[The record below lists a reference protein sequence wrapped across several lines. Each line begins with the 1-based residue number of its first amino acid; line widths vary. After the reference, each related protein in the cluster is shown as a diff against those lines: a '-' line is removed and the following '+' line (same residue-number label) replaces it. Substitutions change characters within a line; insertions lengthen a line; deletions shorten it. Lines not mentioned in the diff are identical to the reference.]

1 MVYWKSLNLIGSPVV
16 FYSLVEHNS
25 THVALGRG
33 IFLNFDIKI
42 HKFVGGL
49 LLSLVLYE
57 QLGCT
62 SLAT

>member
-1 MVYWKSLNLIGSPVV
+1 MNLIGSPVV
-16 FYSLVEHNS
+16 FHSLAEHNC
-25 THVALGRG
+25 TRVALERG
-33 IFLNFDIKI
+33 IFLDFDIKI